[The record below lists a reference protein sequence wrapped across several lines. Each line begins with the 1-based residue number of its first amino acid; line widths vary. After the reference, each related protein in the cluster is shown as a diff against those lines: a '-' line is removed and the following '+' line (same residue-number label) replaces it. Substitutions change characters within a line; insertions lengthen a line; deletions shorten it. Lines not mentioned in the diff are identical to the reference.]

1 MTCVIRAARD
11 GDTEAIAALHGRVV
25 DTTLMTFTTQH
36 RSLSDWQDDILS
48 DPPLLLAETEAGEFL
63 GFAYLSTFRKGPGYA
78 HSAEHSIYL
87 TEAARGR
94 GVGRQL
100 LTAVEDQ
107 ARQQG
112 IHVLVAG
119 ISGAN
124 PAAQAFHA
132 ACGYTEVGRMPE
144 VGCKWGQWLDLV
156 LMQKILREGPPA

>member
-1 MTCVIRAARD
+1 MNCVIRPARD
-11 GDTEAIAALHGRVV
+11 SDAEAIAALHGLVV

-36 RSLSDWQDDILS
+36 RSLSDWQDDIHA
-48 DPPLLLAETEAGEFL
+48 DPRLLLAETEAGEFL

-87 TEAARGR
+87 NEAARGR
-94 GVGRQL
+94 GVGRKL
-100 LTAVEDQ
+100 LFALEDQ

-132 ACGYTEVGRMPE
+132 SCGYAEVGRMPD
-144 VGCKWGQWLDLV
+144 VGHKWGQWLDLV
-156 LMQKILREGPPA
+156 LMQKILREAVTA

>member
-1 MTCVIRAARD
+1 MTCVIRPARE
-11 GDTEAIAALHGRVV
+11 GDTEAIAALHRLVV

-36 RSLSDWQDDILS
+36 RALSDWQNDIHA
-48 DPPLLLAETEAGEFL
+48 DPPLLLAETETGAFL
-63 GFAYLSTFRKGPGYA
+63 GFAYLSAFRKGPGYA

-87 TEAARGR
+87 IEASRGR
-94 GVGRQL
+94 GVGRKL
-100 LTAVEDQ
+100 LTAVENQ

-132 ACGYTEVGRMPE
+132 ACGYAEVGRMPE
-144 VGCKWGQWLDLV
+144 VGHKWGQWLDLV

>member
-1 MTCVIRAARD
+1 MNCVIRPARD
-11 GDTEAIAALHGRVV
+11 SDAEAIAALHGLVV

-36 RSLSDWQDDILS
+36 RSLSDWQDDIHA

-87 TEAARGR
+87 NEAARGR
-94 GVGRQL
+94 GVGRKL
-100 LTAVEDQ
+100 LFALEDQ

-124 PAAQAFHA
+124 PAAQAFHT
-132 ACGYTEVGRMPE
+132 ACGYAEVGRMPE
-144 VGCKWGQWLDLV
+144 VGHKWGQWLDLV
-156 LMQKILREGPPA
+156 LMQKILREAVTA